1 MRFVESD
8 TDQNNPG
15 IFVDFNEPP
24 TYKIG
29 YCTNDIVFTMPQSVA
44 PDAIWTVTKTKSAL
58 ILQCNEEEIY
68 NYKFAESTMASCV
81 SNWVLDKGDHI
92 LFMSGDT
99 ASKAYRTH
107 TEGIVYSVRESNIL
121 FE

>member
-44 PDAIWTVTKTKSAL
+44 PDAIWTVTKTESEL
-58 ILQCNEEEIY
+58 ILQCNGEKIY
-68 NYKFAESTMASCV
+68 KYMFSESCA
-81 SNWVLDKGDHI
+81 SNWVLENANYI
-92 LFMSGDT
+92 LFMSGDS
-99 ASKAYRTH
+99 ASTAYRKYSGGTSVCCPIIEH
-107 TEGIVYSVRESNIL
+107 TFQIKK
-121 FE
+121 